1 MRTTIIISTIV
12 CLFTGAVALGQGG
25 NPTNFS
31 TNGSFL
37 GWDGSG
43 FSQPLNIRNNFNRD
57 INILRNGLNRMQ
69 FQTEN
74 WTGLNGAF

>member
-1 MRTTIIISTIV
+1 MCATA
-12 CLFTGAVALGQGG
+12 CAQGG
-25 NPTNFS
+25 NLGNNS
-31 TNGSFL
+31 GALGDFL
-37 GWDGSG
+37 GWDGTG
-43 FSQPLNIRNNFNRD
+43 LAQPLNIRNDFNQN